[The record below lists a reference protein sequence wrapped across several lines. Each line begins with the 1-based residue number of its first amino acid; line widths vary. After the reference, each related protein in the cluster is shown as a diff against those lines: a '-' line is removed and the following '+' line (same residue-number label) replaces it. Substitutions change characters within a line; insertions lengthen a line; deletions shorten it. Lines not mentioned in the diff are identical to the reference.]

1 MLFLLKYCV
10 KMWSIGSRDSV
21 GVAVLRA
28 FAAAAYRALGSEQTA
43 VRQPQGVS
51 AQRHWATAGFI
62 VVMGVKLSTVYRG
75 TSAAVTVLF
84 RNALSR
90 KILLA
95 TERVLVV
102 TSPKKR
108 GSS

>member
-1 MLFLLKYCV
+1 
-10 KMWSIGSRDSV
+10 MWSIGSRDSV

-62 VVMGVKLSTVYRG
+62 VVMGVKLSTVYRRY
-75 TSAAVTVLF
+75 TA
-84 RNALSR
+84 
-90 KILLA
+90 
-95 TERVLVV
+95 VLVPPSRYYSETPCHV
-102 TSPKKR
+102 KYCWLQNEFLL
-108 GSS
+108 